1 MPGTLSPAQMFDHSI
16 IELSGRSQMYALDF
30 SGEVASGETVYQG
43 GVMTLNLNGK
53 FVSGLGAGVL
63 ATDLGTHNAPMAIFA
78 IQGTNEFDANSDIG
92 NMSGGVQSGL
102 VATGGYEIQTTQFV
116 TGIYKPNDLLTFGTG
131 ADAGLVTISADL
143 YSTNHILGI
152 VSRGSSTNADN
163 KSVLSFWTTNLP
175 AVNA

>member
-1 MPGTLSPAQMFDHSI
+1 MFDHSI

-30 SGEVASGETVYQG
+30 SAEAASGESVRQG
-43 GVMTLNLNGK
+43 GVLTLNANGK

-63 ATDLGTHNAPMAIFA
+63 ATALVAHNAPMAIFA

-102 VATGGYEIQTTQFV
+102 VATGGYEIQTTEFV
-116 TGIYKPNDLLTFGTG
+116 VGIYKPNDLLTFAVG
-131 ADAGLVTISADL
+131 ADIGKVTLSADL
-143 YSTNHILGI
+143 YSSNHVLGV

-163 KSVLSFWTTNLP
+163 KSVLSFWTTHMP
-175 AVNA
+175 AVNS